1 MEAADPGGVL
11 AAAVRRKLVPSPR
24 PPPGSPM
31 ASRHNAALIS
41 SPASPRPAAAPVES
55 PEAAPAPGAARRAQ
69 TALLRSTPAALARTL
84 SAGERQRRAQAYGV
98 QRAEGEAA
106 LTLEAEL
113 QGVQGQI
120 ESLTRAAARGRKN
133 SGARRHSLAA
143 IPLQHGGRARPAPT
157 RRPPAAAA
165 PRRSAGVTH
174 AVSPNTARAQGER
187 TVAAAK
193 RDRVRRA
200 SAPTVGSPPTAAAGR
215 RRASIAAPSG
225 LAGIAEEQPAEPA
238 AAESEHGFLRRAVE
252 LSVREGGS
260 LVEKTARN
268 FGVLTYRAAM
278 WSEVMRRGTH

>member
-1 MEAADPGGVL
+1 MESADPGGVL

-31 ASRHNAALIS
+31 ATRHNAAPIS
-41 SPASPRPAAAPVES
+41 SPASPRPAAAES

-69 TALLRSTPAALARTL
+69 TALLRSNSAALARTL
-84 SAGERQRRAQAYGV
+84 SAGERQRRAQANGV

-157 RRPPAAAA
+157 RRPSAAAA

-200 SAPTVGSPPTAAAGR
+200 SAPTVGSPPTAAAAR

-225 LAGIAEEQPAEPA
+225 LAEIAEEQPAEP
-238 AAESEHGFLRRAVE
+238 AESEHGFLRRAVE